1 MTAAKKIA
9 AARELIKPL
18 TGHTPGQWRSGD
30 VRFGG
35 RSQLV
40 LHSQG
45 NGYICEVRTP
55 VRDNEHDYG
64 ALEANVSLIAA
75 APSLRDTV
83 AALAD
88 LADAQ
93 AQENAKLKAIIAKM
107 DAHSPRA
114 DKTCDDPGITLS
126 EAVMRQWPELRVGP
140 GQ

>member
-1 MTAAKKIA
+1 MTAADKIA

-45 NGYICEVRTP
+45 NGYVCEVRTP

-75 APSLRDTV
+75 APALCDTV

-88 LADAQ
+88 LADAL
-93 AQENAKLKAIIAKM
+93 AQENAKLRSRIEQLE
-107 DAHSPRA
+107 
-114 DKTCDDPGITLS
+114 G
-126 EAVMRQWPELRVGP
+126 AVMTALVGHAVSETKPCATPSPENA
-140 GQ
+140 Q